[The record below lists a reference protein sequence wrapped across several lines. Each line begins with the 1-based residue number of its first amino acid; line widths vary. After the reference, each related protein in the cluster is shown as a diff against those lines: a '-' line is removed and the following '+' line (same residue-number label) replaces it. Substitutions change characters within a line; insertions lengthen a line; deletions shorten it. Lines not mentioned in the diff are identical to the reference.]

1 MTGPIVTRR
10 RLLGVGALGAGGLLL
25 SGCDRLNGSAGFRD
39 VLESAEGLHRRAQR
53 LIGDGQM
60 DVGLAQLNEL
70 GQQYS
75 DQPDQ
80 LALLQTVYEY
90 GQSLADGLE

>member
-1 MTGPIVTRR
+1 MSRR
-10 RLLGVGALGAGGLLL
+10 VGI
-25 SGCDRLNGSAGFRD
+25 DW
-39 VLESAEGLHRRAQR
+39 RAQR

-60 DVGLAQLNEL
+60 DVWLAQLNEL

-80 LALLQTVYEY
+80 LGAATNRI
-90 GQSLADGLE
+90 